1 MVPGKNMLSA
11 LHHRNLGMKN
21 ELRNCGA
28 RTSNAVSLYTSN
40 CRTMTTRFW
49 IGNGPNDLGKSG
61 WMVHGPP
68 HQSRTLISWFVLK
81 KIKKTYAICVPCS
94 QDTSGTW
101 RSQYQ
106 QRKGAGSASR
116 SNLGLKRV
124 WLEINCFFDVKSA
137 FEINLKTWQLVLE
150 EKAPRIELLYS
161 FNPKRLS
168 FVLFF
173 FGPFPST
180 QGHWSLVRH
189 MILYPMFLGT
199 LKF

>member
-68 HQSRTLISWFVLK
+68 HQSRTFISWFVLK
-81 KIKKTYAICVPCS
+81 KIKKNLCHICVPCS

-137 FEINLKTWQLVLE
+137 FEINLKT
-150 EKAPRIELLYS
+150 
-161 FNPKRLS
+161 
-168 FVLFF
+168 
-173 FGPFPST
+173 
-180 QGHWSLVRH
+180 
-189 MILYPMFLGT
+189 
-199 LKF
+199 

>member
-1 MVPGKNMLSA
+1 MNLGYVNRFSVKQVNLSCAPQRVIHHLPIERLATFFPLNSHSTNVRTIFGVQPSSHFLRKLMVPGKNMLSA

-81 KIKKTYAICVPCS
+81 KIKKKPMPYVFPALRTLVEHGGAS
-94 QDTSGTW
+94 TSNV
-101 RSQYQ
+101 
-106 QRKGAGSASR
+106 KVLDLH
-116 SNLGLKRV
+116 LGR
-124 WLEINCFFDVKSA
+124 I
-137 FEINLKTWQLVLE
+137 LV
-150 EKAPRIELLYS
+150 
-161 FNPKRLS
+161 
-168 FVLFF
+168 
-173 FGPFPST
+173 
-180 QGHWSLVRH
+180 
-189 MILYPMFLGT
+189 
-199 LKF
+199 